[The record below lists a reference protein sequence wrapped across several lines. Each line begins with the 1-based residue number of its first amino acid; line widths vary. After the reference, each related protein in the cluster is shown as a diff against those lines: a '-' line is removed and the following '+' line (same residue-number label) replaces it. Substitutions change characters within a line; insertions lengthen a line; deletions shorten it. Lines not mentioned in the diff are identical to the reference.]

1 MAKAASSFDP
11 DCFDIHILPYSP
23 THLSEGRGWHAG
35 AGCLLPRSRGAVKL
49 AGTDPEALPLID
61 HRFYTDP
68 EGHDLAVLAEGVA
81 MMRELA
87 TTPGLRDLLGAET
100 TPGPVGAATS
110 AEIAA
115 YLHSHVDS
123 YWHPVGTAKMGPDS
137 DPTAVADHR
146 GAVRGIEGC
155 LVADCALMP
164 VVPRATTA
172 MPTLVIGERVAAFV
186 LEGSS

>member
-1 MAKAASSFDP
+1 
-11 DCFDIHILPYSP
+11 
-23 THLSEGRGWHAG
+23 
-35 AGCLLPRSRGAVKL
+35 
-49 AGTDPEALPLID
+49 
-61 HRFYTDP
+61 
-68 EGHDLAVLAEGVA
+68 

-87 TTPGLRDLLGAET
+87 ATPALRDLLGAEKA
-100 TPGPVGAATS
+100 PGPVGASTPE
-110 AEIAA
+110 EIAG

-164 VVPRATTA
+164 SIPRATTA
-172 MPTLVIGERVAAFV
+172 MPAIVIGERVAAFA
-186 LEGSS
+186 LEGSA